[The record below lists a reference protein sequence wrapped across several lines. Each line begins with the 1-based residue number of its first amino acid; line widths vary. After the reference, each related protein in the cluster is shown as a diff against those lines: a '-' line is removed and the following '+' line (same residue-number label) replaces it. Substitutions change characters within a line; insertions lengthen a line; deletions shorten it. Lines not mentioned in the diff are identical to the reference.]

1 MSSPLSF
8 VTVSGYRPF
17 KQLFLIE
24 ASMLWH
30 KTTLN
35 AVVFATLSCLMT
47 LGGTVT
53 CNAQQAAGTPEQ
65 IEFFESKIRPALVK
79 YCYQCHSLE
88 EGDSRAGLLVDTRA
102 DLLQGGDGG
111 PAIVPGDLDGS
122 LLWEAINYEGS
133 EMPPS
138 QPMPDE
144 VIADFKR
151 WIEMGAPDPRV
162 RATIEFSTKISQEDI
177 ENGKQHWAFQRPHAE
192 SDASIDQ
199 LVNKKLVE
207 AKLESVEPADAHTM
221 LRRLNFDLVGL
232 PPTPDEILSFNEAWN
247 KDKTQAIE
255 SKVDELLGR
264 PQYGER
270 WGRHWLDVA
279 RYADTSGNVNV
290 TFPHAWRY
298 RDYVIDAFNKDT
310 PYDKFVSQQIAGDL
324 LPAKTKEQWQENL
337 IATGFL
343 AVGMKRLDER
353 NPRKFQADVVDEQID
368 TVSQSILGITV
379 ACARCHD
386 HKTDPIPATDYYA
399 MAGIFRSTDTH
410 YGTVFGLQNHRPSDL
425 ILLPIL
431 DPKRNADVSIKE
443 LERQMQLLGQKKR
456 EMRAEAEKSG
466 ARDQR
471 KFVTLRNAEAR
482 IKGVMATLN
491 SDGTKKT
498 YGMGTQDASEKVNAN
513 VLVGGEVDRPAQ
525 EVERGFLQV
534 LDHMTASEIPADAS
548 GRRQLAQWLTSP
560 ENPLTARV
568 MVNRIWGH
576 LLGTPLTKTPNN
588 YGTTGM
594 KPTNQP
600 LLDYLAVS
608 FVDKQW
614 SVKSLIREIVLSD
627 TYQRSSS
634 YEPKNFEVDPF
645 NDLLWRVNPKTL
657 DAEALRDGILA
668 IGGIL
673 DTDRPDRSDVAVL
686 GDGRMGRTFDE
697 SSFDQNNRNRSVYL
711 PIVRDKVNEALALFD
726 FPDPNITSS
735 GRADSIV
742 PTQALYMMNSEF
754 VAEQAARMAVEMSGK
769 GSATQQVQ
777 WAFLT
782 SYGRGP
788 TPDEVKASVKYVKG
802 IRPPKDYLAFAETNN
817 QASEPRRRGSR
828 QSNRGGRGR
837 EMVKVPQTASD
848 LPKLNDAQRR
858 LAVFCQ
864 ALLGSA
870 EYRILN

>member
-1 MSSPLSF
+1 MLRDGLIPKRVKTAILTRLVLSALTCL
-8 VTVSGYRPF
+8 VALNTT
-17 KQLFLIE
+17 
-24 ASMLWH
+24 ASC
-30 KTTLN
+30 
-35 AVVFATLSCLMT
+35 A
-47 LGGTVT
+47 
-53 CNAQQAAGTPEQ
+53 AQQRAATPEQ
-65 IEFFESKIRPALVK
+65 IEFFEAKIRPALIK

-144 VIADFKR
+144 VIADFKT

-162 RATIEFSTKISQEDI
+162 RETIEFSTKISQEDI
-177 ENGKQHWAFQRPHAE
+177 ENGKQHWAFQQPQAD
-192 SDASIDQ
+192 SGASIDQ
-199 LVNKKLVE
+199 LVNEKLAE
-207 AKLESVEPADAHTM
+207 AELKPVGPADAHTM
-221 LRRLNFDLVGL
+221 LRRLNYDLVGL
-232 PPTPDEILSFNEAWN
+232 PPTPDEILSFNEAWD

-255 SKVDELLGR
+255 SKVDELLDR

-279 RYADTSGNVNV
+279 RYAETSGNVNV

-298 RDYVIDAFNKDT
+298 RDYVINAFNKDT
-310 PYDKFVSQQIAGDL
+310 PYDTFISQQIAGDL

-353 NPRKFQADVVDEQID
+353 NPRKFEADVVDEQID

-386 HKTDPIPATDYYA
+386 HKTDPIPTTDYYA
-399 MAGIFRSTDTH
+399 LAGIFRSTDTH
-410 YGTVFGLQNHRPSDL
+410 YGTVFGLQNHRPADL

-431 DPKRNADVSIKE
+431 DQKRNGDVSMEE
-443 LERQMQLLGQKKR
+443 LEQQMQSLNQR
-456 EMRAEAEKSG
+456 RQEVRAEAAESG
-466 ARDQR
+466 ERVQR
-471 KFVTLRNAEAR
+471 KFVQLRNTEAR
-482 IKGVMATLN
+482 IKGQMATLN
-491 SDGTKKT
+491 PDGTTKT
-498 YGMGTQDASEKVNAN
+498 YGMGVQDAAEKVNAN
-513 VLVGGEVDRPAQ
+513 VLVGGDVDRPAQ
-525 EVERGFLQV
+525 AVDRGFLQV
-534 LDHMTASEIPADAS
+534 LDHLETAEIPTDAS

-568 MVNRIWGH
+568 MANRIWGH

-588 YGTTGM
+588 YGATGI
-594 KPTNQP
+594 KPSNQS
-600 LLDYLAVS
+600 LLDYLAIS
-608 FVDKQW
+608 FVKKQW

-627 TYQRSSS
+627 AYQRGSN
-634 YEPKNFEVDPF
+634 YDARNFEVDPF
-645 NDLLWRVNPKTL
+645 NELLWRVDPKTL
-657 DAEALRDGILA
+657 DAEALRDGLLA
-668 IGGIL
+668 IGGTL
-673 DTDRPDRSDVAVL
+673 DTDPPTRSEVAEL
-686 GDGRMGRTFDE
+686 GDGRFGRNFDE
-697 SSFDQNNRNRSVYL
+697 SSFNPNNRNRSVYL

-726 FPDPNITSS
+726 FPDPNVTSS
-735 GRADSIV
+735 GRAESIV
-742 PTQALYMMNSEF
+742 PTQALYLMNNNF

-769 GSATQQVQ
+769 GDDQQQIQ
-777 WAFLT
+777 WAFLI
-782 SYGRGP
+782 SYGRQA
-788 TPDEVKASVKYVKG
+788 TVQEVQSSLKYIKQ
-802 IRPPKDYLAFAETNN
+802 IEPPKNFPEVALTTDKAPS
-817 QASEPRRRGSR
+817 QARGKGTQGRQGGAMGNRRSGRRR
-828 QSNRGGRGR
+828 QAAA
-837 EMVKVPQTASD
+837 PLAASD
-848 LPKLNDAQRR
+848 LPKLNVAQRR

>member
-1 MSSPLSF
+1 
-8 VTVSGYRPF
+8 
-17 KQLFLIE
+17 
-24 ASMLWH
+24 MLRQTAIL
-30 KTTLN
+30 TTL
-35 AVVFATLSCLMT
+35 VLATLISLVAISSSTRCL
-47 LGGTVT
+47 
-53 CNAQQAAGTPEQ
+53 AQQVTASPDQ
-65 IEFFESKIRPALVK
+65 IEFFEAKIRPALVK

-102 DLLQGGDGG
+102 DLIQGGDGG

-138 QPMPDE
+138 QPMPDD
-144 VIADFKR
+144 VIADFKT

-162 RATIEFSTKISQEDI
+162 RETIEFFTKISEEDI
-177 ENGKQHWAFQRPHAE
+177 ENGKQHWAFQKPKSE
-192 SDASIDQ
+192 SGDSIDK
-199 LVNKKLVE
+199 LVNQRLVE
-207 AKLESVEPADAHTM
+207 AKLEPVGPANANTM

-232 PPTPDEILSFNEAWN
+232 PPTPNEILTFDAAWN
-247 KDKTQAIE
+247 RDKVKAIE
-255 SKVDELLGR
+255 SKVDELLAST
-264 PQYGER
+264 QYGER

-324 LPAKTKEQWQENL
+324 LPAKNKAQWQENL

-368 TVSQSILGITV
+368 TVTQSILGVTV

-386 HKTDPIPATDYYA
+386 HKTDPIPTTDYYA

-410 YGTVFGLQNHRPSDL
+410 YGTVFGQQNHRPADL

-431 DPKRNADVSIKE
+431 DQKRKGDVSMAE
-443 LERQMQLLGQKKR
+443 LERRMDLLNEARQKAR
-456 EMRAEAEKSG
+456 QEAAESG
-466 ARDQR
+466 KKEQR
-471 KFVTLRNAEAR
+471 KFLTIRNTEAR
-482 IKGVMATLN
+482 IKGMMATLN
-491 SDGTKKT
+491 PDGTMKT
-498 YGMGTQDASEKVNAN
+498 YGMGTQEAPEKVNAK

-525 EVERGFLQV
+525 EVDRGFLQV
-534 LDHMTASEIPADAS
+534 LDHMTASEIPSDAS
-548 GRRQLAQWLTSP
+548 GRRQLAQWLTAA

-576 LLGTPLTKTPNN
+576 LLGEPLNKTPNN
-588 YGTTGM
+588 YGATGM
-594 KPTNQP
+594 KPSNQL

-608 FVDKQW
+608 FVHKQW
-614 SVKSLIREIVLSD
+614 SVKALIREIVLSN
-627 TYQRSSS
+627 TYQRSST
-634 YEPKNFEVDPF
+634 YEPHNFEVDPF
-645 NDLLWRVNPKTL
+645 NDSLWRVTPKTL
-657 DAEALRDGILA
+657 DAEALRDGLLA
-668 IGGIL
+668 IGGTL
-673 DTDRPDRSDVAVL
+673 DTNRPDRSQVADL
-686 GDGRMGRTFDE
+686 GDGRFGRNFDE
-697 SSFDQNNRNRSVYL
+697 SAFDQNNRSRSVYL
-711 PIVRDKVNEALALFD
+711 PIVRDKVNESLALFD

-742 PTQALYMMNSEF
+742 PTQALYMMNSSF
-754 VAEQAARMAVEMSGK
+754 VAEQAARMAVEMSDK
-769 GSATQQVQ
+769 GSATEQVE

-782 SYGRGP
+782 TYGRQP
-788 TPDEVKASVKYVKG
+788 TPQEVKASMKYVKT
-802 IRPPKDYLAFAETNN
+802 ISVPKNFLPVTESTNR
-817 QASEPRRRGSR
+817 ASQSRRRAQARTQG
-828 QSNRGGRGR
+828 QGMRGPGQR
-837 EMVKVPQTASD
+837 EQIRAPQTASN
-848 LPKLNDAQRR
+848 LPKLNQAQLR

>member
-1 MSSPLSF
+1 MLRDGLILKRAILKRAILTRLILS
-8 VTVSGYRPF
+8 VLPCLVALNTT
-17 KQLFLIE
+17 
-24 ASMLWH
+24 ASC
-30 KTTLN
+30 
-35 AVVFATLSCLMT
+35 A
-47 LGGTVT
+47 
-53 CNAQQAAGTPEQ
+53 AQQVAATPEQ
-65 IEFFESKIRPALVK
+65 IEFFEAKIRPALVK

-88 EGDSRAGLLVDTRA
+88 ESDSRAGLLVDTRA

-144 VIADFKR
+144 VIADFKT

-162 RATIEFSTKISQEDI
+162 RETIEFSTKISQEDI
-177 ENGKQHWAFQRPHAE
+177 EDGKQHWAFQQPHAD
-192 SDASIDQ
+192 SGASIDQ
-199 LVNKKLVE
+199 LVNEKLTE
-207 AKLESVEPADAHTM
+207 AGLRPVGAADAPTM
-221 LRRLNFDLVGL
+221 LRRLNYDLVGL
-232 PPTPDEILSFNEAWN
+232 PPTPDEILSFDEAWD
-247 KDKTQAIE
+247 KDKIQAIE
-255 SKVDELLGR
+255 SKVDELLER

-298 RDYVIDAFNKDT
+298 RDYVINAFNKDT
-310 PYDKFVSQQIAGDL
+310 PYDTFISQQIAGDL

-386 HKTDPIPATDYYA
+386 HKTDPIPTTDYYA
-399 MAGIFRSTDTH
+399 LAGIFRSTDTH
-410 YGTVFGLQNHRPSDL
+410 YGTVFGLQNHRPADL

-431 DPKRNADVSIKE
+431 DQKSNGDVSMVE
-443 LERQMQLLGQKKR
+443 LEQQMQLLNQR
-456 EMRAEAEKSG
+456 RQEVRAEAAETG
-466 ARDQR
+466 QRVQR
-471 KFVTLRNAEAR
+471 KFVQLRNTEAR
-482 IKGVMATLN
+482 IKGQMATLN
-491 SDGTKKT
+491 PDGTTKT
-498 YGMGTQDASEKVNAN
+498 YGMGVQDASEKVNAN
-513 VLVGGEVDRPAQ
+513 VLVGGDVDRPAQ
-525 EVERGFLQV
+525 AVDRGFLQV
-534 LDHMTASEIPADAS
+534 LDHWENVEIPTDAS
-548 GRRQLAQWLTSP
+548 GRRQLAQWLTSS

-568 MVNRIWGH
+568 MANRIWGH
-576 LLGTPLTKTPNN
+576 LLGTPLTKTSNN
-588 YGTTGM
+588 YGATGI
-594 KPTNQP
+594 KPSNQA

-608 FVDKQW
+608 FVKKQW

-627 TYQRSSS
+627 AYQRGSI
-634 YEPKNFEVDPF
+634 YDARNFEVDPF
-645 NDLLWRVNPKTL
+645 NELLWRVDPTTL
-657 DAEALRDGILA
+657 DAEALRDGLLA
-668 IGGIL
+668 IGGTL
-673 DTDRPDRSDVAVL
+673 VADPPTRSEVAEL
-686 GDGRMGRTFDE
+686 GDGRFGRNFDE
-697 SSFDQNNRNRSVYL
+697 SSFNPNNRNRSVYL

-726 FPDPNITSS
+726 FPDPNVTSS
-735 GRADSIV
+735 GRAESIV
-742 PTQALYMMNSEF
+742 PTQALYLMNSNF

-769 GSATQQVQ
+769 GDDQQQIQ

-782 SYGRGP
+782 SYGRQA
-788 TPDEVKASVKYVKG
+788 TTEEVQSSLKYIKQ
-802 IRPPKDYLAFAETNN
+802 IEPPKNFPSVARTTEAAPN
-817 QASEPRRRGSR
+817 QTRGKGGQRRQDGAMGNRRSGRRR
-828 QSNRGGRGR
+828 
-837 EMVKVPQTASD
+837 QTAAPLAASD
-848 LPKLNDAQRR
+848 LPKLNVAQRR